1 VSEEVI
7 IMERHIYVNGQFWDR
22 VSNTAEEVARSCGA
36 VIEKVE
42 PYHSVVLGECENVY
56 LRID

>member
-1 VSEEVI
+1 
-7 IMERHIYVNGQFWDR
+7 MERYIYVNGQFWDR